1 MPEYNG
7 ALGSAGSLRGTTLL
21 ISIFTNDAQTAW
33 DDEADREE
41 MLLTLNRMDTAAQW
55 LTEQAA
61 AYGSDASFLY
71 DWTAD
76 PDLRYDASFS
86 ELLVRED
93 GGMYE
98 VQADYVRENID
109 SDALRQKY
117 HADNVVYFFLFNTP
131 YEHTP
136 NPWSLGFL
144 SSPDYDIEYVNLYIR
159 FGDVFDAPPA
169 TYAHEI
175 LHAFGAPDLYYVD
188 TGIPQEFVDYC
199 SQTGCNDIM
208 FTVNAGET
216 IDSDFTPIDAYYVGI
231 GARPAEADE
240 WGLGPSEYDAN

>member
-1 MPEYNG
+1 MAPTVTPTETAVTEPTEQPTEAPTEPFTELPTEAPTEPEWVPEYNG

-21 ISIFTNDAQTAW
+21 ISIFADDAQTAW
-33 DDEADREE
+33 DEETDREE
-41 MLLTLNRMDTAAQW
+41 MLLSLNRMDTAAQW

-109 SDALRQKY
+109 TESLRQKY
-117 HADNVVYFFLFNTP
+117 HADNVIYFFLFNTP

-136 NPWSLGFL
+136 NPWSLGL
-144 SSPDYDIEYVNLYIR
+144 
-159 FGDVFDAPPA
+159 
-169 TYAHEI
+169 
-175 LHAFGAPDLYYVD
+175 
-188 TGIPQEFVDYC
+188 C
-199 SQTGCNDIM
+199 S
-208 FTVNAGET
+208 
-216 IDSDFTPIDAYYVGI
+216 
-231 GARPAEADE
+231 
-240 WGLGPSEYDAN
+240 

>member
-1 MPEYNG
+1 MAPTVTPTETAVTEPTEQPTEAPTEAPAESSTEPLTEAPTEPEWEPEYNG

-93 GGMYE
+93 GGLYE
-98 VQADYVRENID
+98 VQAASVRENID
-109 SDALRQKY
+109 TESLRQKY

-136 NPWSLGFL
+136 NPWPLGFL
-144 SSPDYDIEYVNLYIR
+144 SNPDYDI
-159 FGDVFDAPPA
+159 
-169 TYAHEI
+169 
-175 LHAFGAPDLYYVD
+175 
-188 TGIPQEFVDYC
+188 
-199 SQTGCNDIM
+199 
-208 FTVNAGET
+208 
-216 IDSDFTPIDAYYVGI
+216 
-231 GARPAEADE
+231 
-240 WGLGPSEYDAN
+240 

>member
-86 ELLVRED
+86 ELLGPR
-93 GGMYE
+93 G
-98 VQADYVRENID
+98 
-109 SDALRQKY
+109 
-117 HADNVVYFFLFNTP
+117 
-131 YEHTP
+131 
-136 NPWSLGFL
+136 
-144 SSPDYDIEYVNLYIR
+144 
-159 FGDVFDAPPA
+159 
-169 TYAHEI
+169 
-175 LHAFGAPDLYYVD
+175 
-188 TGIPQEFVDYC
+188 
-199 SQTGCNDIM
+199 
-208 FTVNAGET
+208 
-216 IDSDFTPIDAYYVGI
+216 
-231 GARPAEADE
+231 
-240 WGLGPSEYDAN
+240 WGHV

>member
-1 MPEYNG
+1 MRKKHLLCRLSALLLLVALTACRAPTAAPTETAVTVPAEQPTEAPTELFTELPTEAPTEPEWVPEYNG

-93 GGMYE
+93 GSMYE

-109 SDALRQKY
+109 SDALRQ
-117 HADNVVYFFLFNTP
+117 
-131 YEHTP
+131 
-136 NPWSLGFL
+136 
-144 SSPDYDIEYVNLYIR
+144 
-159 FGDVFDAPPA
+159 
-169 TYAHEI
+169 
-175 LHAFGAPDLYYVD
+175 
-188 TGIPQEFVDYC
+188 
-199 SQTGCNDIM
+199 
-208 FTVNAGET
+208 
-216 IDSDFTPIDAYYVGI
+216 
-231 GARPAEADE
+231 
-240 WGLGPSEYDAN
+240 